1 MNAWL
6 VVSTRLK
13 NISQT
18 GSFPQVGV
26 NNGEHKKCLKPPA
39 RRLIANSKIGTS
51 KRFPSA
57 FEAQYFGALYMLR
70 GQKKRKP
77 QMETFPDKC
86 IGAFLCFLPMVLD
99 LQDKLETRTSWKKS
113 CASWEVVYPIIYRV
127 LYIPGGLPST
137 VCLFHG
143 DSFGT

>member
-70 GQKKRKP
+70 GQKNANLKWRHFR
-77 QMETFPDKC
+77 TSALVHSC
-86 IGAFLCFLPMVLD
+86 AFF
-99 LQDKLETRTSWKKS
+99 QWFWISKTSWKQEQVGRNP
-113 CASWEVVYPIIYRV
+113 APVER
-127 LYIPGGLPST
+127 
-137 VCLFHG
+137 
-143 DSFGT
+143 